1 MNKIDLLKRITS
13 ELSNNSK
20 DLMFLCLIMLFTL
33 GVVTSGLSGDIITA
47 KPYLDIK
54 PNLNP
59 GIAKPYLE
67 I

>member
-1 MNKIDLLKRITS
+1 
-13 ELSNNSK
+13 
-20 DLMFLCLIMLFTL
+20 MLFTL

-59 GIAKPYLE
+59 GIAKPYLDIKPNLNPGKAKPYLE